1 MDEFHKKRSMIGPFL
16 EKQQPLK
23 IQNKINKLTHYDCKL
38 IEDFNDD
45 VPDESE
51 VFVKNH
57 LLKIN
62 KNKIINE

>member
-1 MDEFHKKRSMIGPFL
+1 MK
-16 EKQQPLK
+16 
-23 IQNKINKLTHYDCKL
+23 KINKLTHYDCKL

-62 KNKIINE
+62 KNKWEK